1 MILLG
6 ILEQGM
12 IYAIMALGLYITYKI
27 LDFPDLTVDG
37 SFPLGAAVTV
47 MLMTNVD
54 SGMINAITLGHNP
67 YIIMFL
73 SCLAGGIAGLVTGII
88 HVKFKVR
95 DLLSGVITMTGLYS
109 INLHIAGKA
118 NVPIFNM
125 ETIFSNRGLDSL
137 YPDFLDNLKVLI
149 IISIVTIGSK
159 ILLDLYLKTKSG
171 YLLRAVGDNTTLVV
185 SLAKDSG
192 SVKILGLVIAN
203 ALVALSGSVMAQQ
216 QGFFE
221 VSMGTGAMVIGLAS
235 VIIGTSLFKRVSFVK
250 PTSAAIIGSIVYKA
264 SISLAM
270 DMSLSMILAI
280 VVAVVCIVYMKK
292 ELPLKVILTIISTV
306 SVYLVVKLFIPYEMS
321 ASDMKLIT
329 SVLFMII
336 LITGHE
342 KKRRAKGARA

>member
-12 IYAIMALGLYITYKI
+12 IYAIMAIGLYITYKI

-54 SGMINAITLGHNP
+54 SSIINAITLGHNP
-67 YIIMFL
+67 YVIML
-73 SCLAGGIAGLVTGII
+73 LACLAGGIAGLVTGII
-88 HVKFKVR
+88 HVKFHVR
-95 DLLSGVITMTGLYS
+95 DLLSGVITMTALYS
-109 INLHIAGKA
+109 VNLHIAGKA

-125 ETIFSNRGLDSL
+125 ETIFSNERFNSL
-137 YPDFLDNLKVLI
+137 YPHFLENFKVLI

-171 YLLRAVGDNTTLVV
+171 YLLRAVGDNMTLVV

-192 SVKILGLVIAN
+192 SVKIVGLVIAN

-235 VIIGTSLFKRVSFVK
+235 VIIGTSLFKRIPLVK
-250 PTSAAIIGSIVYKA
+250 PTTAAIVGSIVYKA

-270 DMSLSMILAI
+270 DMSLSTILAI
-280 VVAVVCIVYMKK
+280 VVAVVCTVYMKK
-292 ELPLKVILTIISTV
+292 ELPLKVILTVLATV
-306 SVYLVVKLFIPYEMS
+306 GVYVVVKLFIPYEMS
-321 ASDMKLIT
+321 ASDMKLVT

-342 KKRRAKGARA
+342 KKRRAKDARA